1 MGDFAEEIGKG
12 LRQAR
17 RARGLTLRQV
27 GALTDGRFKATSV
40 AGYERGERTISVER
54 FCELC
59 GVYGVAPEAVLGEIV
74 RAVDERSEPRI
85 DLTKL
90 EAMGSAEETLVGGFV
105 RRIQAQRGEPESE
118 TIVLREGDPEQI
130 SAVVDGVLLVDLWPE
145 LVLPQAVRR
154 PWAALVESTTGES

>member
-1 MGDFAEEIGKG
+1 MGDFAEKIGKG

-17 RARGLTLRQV
+17 LARGLTLRQV
-27 GALTDGRFKATSV
+27 AALTDGRFKATSV

-59 GVYGVAPEAVLGEIV
+59 GVYGVAPQAVLAEIV
-74 RAVDERSEPRI
+74 HAADERSEPRI

-90 EAMGSAEETLVGGFV
+90 EAMGSAEGTLVGGFV

-118 TIVLREGDPEQI
+118 TIVLRE
-130 SAVVDGVLLVDLWPE
+130 VDLDVLASASGKTRDE
-145 LVLPQAVRR
+145 LAETLEPSTRR
-154 PWAALVESTTGES
+154 KIDGPTQTPRR